1 MLTRSIRCF
10 ITGKVSE
17 DLELG
22 FGIPGGSVL
31 KNLPTSAGYAKDPR
45 SIPSL
50 GRSPGKGV
58 GNPLPYS
65 WLGNPVDRGA

>member
-1 MLTRSIRCF
+1 M
-10 ITGKVSE
+10 
-17 DLELG
+17 ELG
-22 FGIPGGSVL
+22 FGIQGGSVL

-50 GRSPGKGV
+50 GSSPGKGV